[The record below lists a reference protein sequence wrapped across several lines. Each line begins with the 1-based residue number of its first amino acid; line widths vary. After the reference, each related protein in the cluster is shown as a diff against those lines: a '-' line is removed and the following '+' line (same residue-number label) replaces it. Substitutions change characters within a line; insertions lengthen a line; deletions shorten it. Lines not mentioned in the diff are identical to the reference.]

1 MMWYRPCPTVHD
13 NIIAQSKVLLG
24 PDFAQSLG
32 PHGPCPLAPACGLAS
47 VSLVS
52 HRFTL
57 FFSLCSCSL
66 LSSCVSLCPLDSLC
80 VHGPWVVWGCVHG
93 PLYRGCIWGACVAL
107 FLGGLKM
114 GPYRGLFLGG
124 LYSGAYRG
132 CLFWGSLF
140 QRPFFGPY
148 FSASAEAPKKGAYI
162 LASENRACFLG
173 LVFGLYNAR
182 IFEG

>member
-32 PHGPCPLAPACGLAS
+32 PHGPCSLAPACGLAS

-80 VHGPWVVWGCVHG
+80 VYGPWVVWGCVHSPSVQGGVYGGLCG
-93 PLYRGCIWGACVAL
+93 PVS
-107 FLGGLKM
+107 GGLKM

-124 LYSGAYRG
+124 LYSGAYMG
-132 CLFWGSLF
+132 V
-140 QRPFFGPY
+140 PFLGVPVSKALFGPC
-148 FSASAEAPKKGAYI
+148 FSASAEDPKKG
-162 LASENRACFLG
+162 G
-173 LVFGLYNAR
+173 LYFGLR
-182 IFEG
+182 KSGLFSGSCFRPL